1 MFKIQD
7 YLVFNFDIG
16 FGWQM
21 LTFGRNIASDKK
33 SAEIRRNTLSIRR
46 NTQAK
51 TLAPTMEE
59 LPLKSASSVSSSFT
73 VWKPNALAL
82 GGKTALVNET
92 KPLGKTFDFW
102 SQIVV

>member
-33 SAEIRRNTLSIRR
+33 SAEIRRNTLSNTPIKNPKQKHSRLQSRATR

-51 TLAPTMEE
+51 TLAPTVEE
-59 LPLKSASSVSSSFT
+59 FHQT
-73 VWKPNALAL
+73 
-82 GGKTALVNET
+82 G
-92 KPLGKTFDFW
+92 
-102 SQIVV
+102 